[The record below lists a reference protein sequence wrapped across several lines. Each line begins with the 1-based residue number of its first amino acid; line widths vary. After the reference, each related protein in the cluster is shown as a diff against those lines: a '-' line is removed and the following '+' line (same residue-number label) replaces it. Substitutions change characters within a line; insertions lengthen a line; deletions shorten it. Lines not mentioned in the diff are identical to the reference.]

1 VLFSFSFFDLTRDEA
16 AVRSERSCQQIAR
29 AWRASSCTTVCESI
43 FVTQRLRAQA
53 YGGHT
58 VVVWS
63 KRDRNVLK
71 VVKVQH
77 QFRSQ
82 VLRDNIQGITKPAI
96 RRLARR
102 GGVRCFSDRIYKDT
116 LVVLTRFLDNVM
128 SDALELIEGRRLYIT
143 AKDVVYVLKRQGITL
158 YGFGA

>member
-1 VLFSFSFFDLTRDEA
+1 MQEKAKSEIYDDLLFLKEQILALKAPKLKEQVLALKAQVISLSK
-16 AVRSERSCQQIAR
+16 ER
-29 AWRASSCTTVCESI
+29 CEKK
-43 FVTQRLRAQA
+43 TKGLGK
-53 YGGHT
+53 GGP
-58 VVVWS
+58 

-116 LVVLTRFLDNVM
+116 LVVLKRFLDNVL